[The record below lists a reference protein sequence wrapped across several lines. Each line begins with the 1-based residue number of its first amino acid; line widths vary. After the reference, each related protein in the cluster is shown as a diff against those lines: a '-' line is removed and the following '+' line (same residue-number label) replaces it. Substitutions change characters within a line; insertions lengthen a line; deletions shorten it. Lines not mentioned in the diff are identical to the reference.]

1 MVAQTPC
8 HLFRINPFS
17 RESPSLTGCLIGFDV
32 PEIVEQRMLLPR
44 IEVKKMQT
52 RQLGKTDLFITPLG
66 FGSWAVGGGGWQFGW
81 GSQDDRQSVGAINRA
96 LDLGINW
103 IDTAAVYGLGHSEE
117 IVARALKQRVERPY
131 IFTKCSMVWN
141 EKGNI
146 SHSLK
151 RDSIRREVENSLRR
165 LQVEAID
172 LYQIHWPDP
181 EADIEE
187 GWSTLSDLKREGKV
201 RYIGVSNFNISQLQR
216 AMYIDRVDTLQPPY
230 SLIHRDVEDEI
241 LPFCEGNGIGVIVYS
256 PMMSGLLSGKMT
268 RERVSKFPDDDWRKH
283 NPEFQEPRLYRNL
296 WLAELLK
303 NVGRHN
309 DLSAGEIAIAWT
321 LRLSAVTGAIVGGRN
336 PGQVDG
342 IVGAADFRLS
352 ENEIDGIDR
361 FACANVWVKAEEAA

>member
-1 MVAQTPC
+1 
-8 HLFRINPFS
+8 
-17 RESPSLTGCLIGFDV
+17 
-32 PEIVEQRMLLPR
+32 
-44 IEVKKMQT
+44 MQT

-81 GSQDDRQSVGAINRA
+81 GSQDDRESIAAINRA

-117 IVARALKQRVERPY
+117 IVGRAVKGRAERPY
-131 IFTKCSMVWN
+131 IFTKCSMVWD

-151 RDSIRREVENSLRR
+151 RNSIRREVEDSLRR

-172 LYQIHWPDP
+172 LYQIHWPEP

-187 GWSTLSDLKREGKV
+187 GWSMLSDLKREGKV
-201 RYIGVSNFNISQLQR
+201 RYIGVSNFNINQLQR

-241 LPFCEGNGIGVIVYS
+241 LPFGEQNGIGVIVYS

-268 RERVSKFPDDDWRKH
+268 RERINNFPQDDWRKD
-283 NPEFQEPRLYRNL
+283 NPEFQEQRLYRNL

-303 NVGRHN
+303 NIGRHHG
-309 DLSAGEIAIAWT
+309 LSAGEIAIAWT

-336 PGQVDG
+336 AEQVDG
-342 IVGAADFRLS
+342 IVGAADFWLS
-352 ENEIDGIDR
+352 DDEIDGIDR
-361 FACANVWVKAEEAA
+361 FARANVWVSAEEAA

>member
-1 MVAQTPC
+1 
-8 HLFRINPFS
+8 
-17 RESPSLTGCLIGFDV
+17 
-32 PEIVEQRMLLPR
+32 
-44 IEVKKMQT
+44 MQT
-52 RQLGKTDLFITPLG
+52 KQLGKTELFITPLG
-66 FGSWAVGGGGWQFGW
+66 FGSWAVGGGGYQFGW

-131 IFTKCSMVWN
+131 IFTKCSMVWD
-141 EKGNI
+141 ERGNI

-151 RDSIRREVENSLRR
+151 RDSIRREVEASLRR

-172 LYQIHWPDP
+172 LYQIHWPNP
-181 EADIEE
+181 ETDIEE
-187 GWSTLSDLKREGKV
+187 GWSTLSALKREGKV
-201 RYIGVSNFNISQLQR
+201 RYIGVSNFNVEQLEC
-216 AMYIDRVDTLQPPY
+216 AMAIDRVDTLQPPY
-230 SLIHRDVEDEI
+230 SLIRPEVEDEI
-241 LPFCEGNGIGVIVYS
+241 LPFCEKNGIGVIVYS

-268 RERVSKFPDDDWRKH
+268 RERVSTFADDDWRRN

-303 NVGRHN
+303 NIGRHHG
-309 DLSAGEIAIAWT
+309 LSAGDIAIAWT

-361 FACANVWVKAEEAA
+361 FARANVWVKAEEAA